1 MRTFK
6 LAFVFLFA
14 AFALS
19 GTAIA
24 AESTSVRAILV
35 VASNEKGGTD
45 PKLAP
50 HEPALRGVLP
60 YQSYKVAGEG
70 SASVSSGGKASI
82 SLPGGNSVE
91 LQGDASGVK
100 VIRGGRPVSV
110 GRGSPV
116 VLLGGSA
123 GGKGDRYAIIVTV
136 N

>member
-1 MRTFK
+1 MRTIK
-6 LAFVFLFA
+6 LALVFLFA
-14 AFALS
+14 ALTLTTRAF
-19 GTAIA
+19 A

-50 HEPALRGVLP
+50 HERALRGVLP
-60 YQSYKVAGEG
+60 YQSYRVADEG

-82 SLPGGNSVE
+82 SLAGGNSVE
-91 LQGDASGVK
+91 LQGDASGIK
-100 VIRGGRPVSV
+100 VIRGGRPVSLAP
-110 GRGSPV
+110 GSPV
-116 VLLGGSA
+116 VLLGGPA